1 LIEAMIVSACF
12 EDVRDLLWL
21 RRRSGGGAKM
31 KAIAIDIG
39 GSHAVCAVVDGR
51 TILAAER
58 VSVGDA
64 SCFARLL
71 PELAAV
77 VAAVLQRCDLT
88 AGDCGGVA
96 VSFPGIVDPF
106 SGRIFSTPKGK
117 YDDSHA
123 VHLPQWSQQ
132 CFGLPLRIENDA
144 RMALLGEQYCGALQG
159 CDDAV
164 MLTLGTGVGGAVL
177 SGGRLLRGKHLQA
190 GLGGHLP
197 VLFDGRAC
205 ICGSRGCVEA
215 EASTWALPEI
225 CRSWPGF
232 AESALAGEPVLDF
245 ATLFRWSRAGD
256 AAAMAIRNRC
266 LTVWAA
272 GAVGL
277 IHAFDPE
284 AIVLGGAVMKSADQI
299 LPFLE
304 DYIHTHAWTPWG
316 KVRIRE
322 AELGPDAGLLG
333 AVPLLGEPC

>member
-1 LIEAMIVSACF
+1 
-12 EDVRDLLWL
+12 
-21 RRRSGGGAKM
+21 M

-39 GSHAVCAVVDGR
+39 GSHAVCALVDDR
-51 TILAAER
+51 RILAAER
-58 VSVGDA
+58 ISVGDA
-64 SCFARLL
+64 RCFARLL
-71 PELAAV
+71 PALAAT
-77 VAAVLQRCDLT
+77 ATGLLQRCGLAT
-88 AGDCGGVA
+88 GDCAGVA

-117 YDDSHA
+117 YDDSSA
-123 VHLPQWSQQ
+123 VNLPQWSQE
-132 CFGLPLRIENDA
+132 CLGLPLRIENDA
-144 RMALLGEQYCGALQG
+144 RMALLGERYCGAARG

-164 MLTLGTGVGGAVL
+164 MVTLGTGVGGAVL
-177 SGGRLLRGKHLQA
+177 AGGRLLRGKHLQA

-197 VLFDGRAC
+197 VLFQGRAC

-225 CRSWPGF
+225 CRSWPRF

-245 ATLFRWSRAGD
+245 AALFHWGRAGD
-256 AAAMAIRNRC
+256 PAAMAIRDRC
-266 LTVWAA
+266 LAVWAA

-284 AIVLGGAVMKSADQI
+284 IFVFGGGVMKSADQI

-304 DYIHTHAWTPWG
+304 DYVHTHAWTPWG
-316 KVRIRE
+316 KVRICK

-333 AVPLLGEPC
+333 AVPLLEETC